1 MDSESEP
8 QIPTSEEAAIAE
20 EYRTWKKNSAF
31 FYDFILTRGLVWP
44 SLTIQW
50 LPLIE
55 SYSLSNITI

>member
-1 MDSESEP
+1 MESESEP
-8 QIPTSEEAAIAE
+8 QAALTEEDVVAE

-50 LPLIE
+50 LPLME
-55 SYSLSNITI
+55 V